1 MQGMG
6 TLSIRI
12 PHTLHKDLQALSRSQ
27 NRTMSD
33 LVRESIHRQIA
44 TWKFRALR
52 DLTQPFA
59 EAQGILADADVFRV
73 LK

>member
-1 MQGMG
+1 MS

-12 PHTLHKDLQALSRSQ
+12 PDMLHQDLQALSRSQ

-33 LVRESIHRQIA
+33 LVRESIHRRIA
-44 TWKFRALR
+44 AWKFRALR
-52 DLTQPFA
+52 NLTLPFA
-59 EAQGILADADVFRV
+59 EAQGIFADADVFRV